1 MNLETWRTL
10 RSEGTP
16 AVYGDSNQ
24 KDVLEQ
30 AGIAQAGS
38 LILSTS
44 GSAGMVEAI
53 RTARE
58 LNPAIHVV
66 SRADY
71 LTQTESLRSA
81 GADET
86 FSGEGE
92 VALAITDAILRRLGA
107 TPDQM
112 DEERSRIRSE
122 LLQGSA

>member
-1 MNLETWRTL
+1 
-10 RSEGTP
+10 
-16 AVYGDSNQ
+16 
-24 KDVLEQ
+24 
-30 AGIAQAGS
+30 
-38 LILSTS
+38 
-44 GSAGMVEAI
+44 MVEAI